1 MNLSIASKIALVTLA
16 VSLTGCATNG
26 DPRDPLEPL
35 NRGIYTFND
44 TVDKAVTKP
53 IAQGY
58 RAVLPSP
65 VRTGVSNFFSNIDDI
80 FVTANNLLQ
89 FKLHTAAS
97 DFARL
102 LANTTLGIG
111 GIFDVATS
119 FGLPKHDED
128 FGQTLGY
135 WGVDDGAFLMLP
147 LLGPSNVRDAIGT
160 GVQGYFDPVWN
171 LNNVAVRNSLIGLNV
186 VNSRAN
192 LLDAEKV
199 LDAAA
204 LDPYT
209 FLRDSYI
216 QQRRSLIYDGNPP
229 REKLS
234 DLDSEPVNKGAVSS
248 VENPEKVAEVPAVKT
263 ETADVAPAIQ
273 AEKDTEAKVET
284 ATTTEKSAEA
294 ENAESNGLTTLVAWL
309 FSGSNATAGQ
319 E

>member
-1 MNLSIASKIALVTLA
+1 MTFLNSLRFALVALA
-16 VSLTGCATNG
+16 FSLGGCASTG
-26 DPRDPLEPL
+26 DPRDPFEPL

-89 FKLHTAAS
+89 FKFHTAAS
-97 DFARL
+97 DFTRL

-111 GIFDVATS
+111 GLFDVAS
-119 FGLPKHDED
+119 GFGLPKHNED
-128 FGQTLGY
+128 LGQTFGY
-135 WGVDDGAFLMLP
+135 WGIGDGPFLMLP
-147 LLGPSNVRDAIGT
+147 LLGPSNVRDAVGSGIQT
-160 GVQGYFDPVWN
+160 YADPVWN
-171 LNNVAVRNSLIGLNV
+171 LNNVAVRNSLAGLRV

-199 LDAAA
+199 LDEAA

-234 DLDSEPVNKGAVSS
+234 DFDDASDHKNTAATSEAVTPS
-248 VENPEKVAEVPAVKT
+248 VVASEVQGVVIAEKSQVEKVASV
-263 ETADVAPAIQ
+263 TAPV
-273 AEKDTEAKVET
+273 
-284 ATTTEKSAEA
+284 TEKTVEA
-294 ENAESNGLTTLVAWL
+294 EPGNILVSLISSL
-309 FSGSNATAGQ
+309 FSGNAAAGQ

>member
-1 MNLSIASKIALVTLA
+1 MTLSNPLRIALVALA
-16 VSLTGCATNG
+16 FSLGGCATNS
-26 DPRDPLEPL
+26 DPRDPFEPL

-58 RAVLPSP
+58 RAILPSP

-89 FKLHTAAS
+89 FKLHDAAS
-97 DFARL
+97 DFTRL

-111 GIFDVATS
+111 GLFDVAS
-119 FGLPKHDED
+119 NFGLPKHNED
-128 FGQTLGY
+128 LGQTFGY
-135 WGVDDGAFLMLP
+135 WGIGDGPFLMVP
-147 LLGPSNVRDAIGT
+147 LLGPSNVRDAVGT
-160 GVQGYFDPVWN
+160 AVQTYADPVWN
-171 LNNVAVRNSLIGLNV
+171 LNNVAVRNSLAGLRFV
-186 VNSRAN
+186 DDRAS

-199 LDAAA
+199 LDEAA

-229 REKLS
+229 REKFS
-234 DLDSEPVNKGAVSS
+234 DFDDTSNVQKTAVAADTPAAAVSVEKNTQQKVES
-248 VENPEKVAEVPAVKT
+248 VVAPIPEKA
-263 ETADVAPAIQ
+263 
-273 AEKDTEAKVET
+273 
-284 ATTTEKSAEA
+284 AEA
-294 ENAESNGLTTLVAWL
+294 ETSNGLMNLVSWL
-309 FSGSNATAGQ
+309 FSGNATAGQ

>member
-1 MNLSIASKIALVTLA
+1 MNLSKLNGIIIAALVVLL
-16 VSLTGCATNG
+16 SGCATNG
-26 DPRDPLEPL
+26 DPRDPFEPV
-35 NRGIYTFND
+35 NRGIYNFND

-58 RAVLPSP
+58 KAVLPSP

-89 FKLHTAAS
+89 FKFHEAAS
-97 DFARL
+97 DFTRL

-111 GIFDVATS
+111 GLFDVAS
-119 FGLPKHDED
+119 GFGLPKHNED
-128 FGQTLGY
+128 LGQTFGV
-135 WGVDDGAFLMLP
+135 WGVGDGPFLMIP
-147 LLGPSNVRDAIGT
+147 LLGPSNVRDAVGSA
-160 GVQGYFDPVWN
+160 VQTYADPVLH
-171 LNNVAVRNSLIGLNV
+171 LNNIAVRNSLVGLRV

-192 LLDAEKV
+192 LLSAEKV
-199 LDAAA
+199 LDEAA

-234 DLDSEPVNKGAVSS
+234 DWDDGANKLVVSPETPAAAPSLGEAQTNVEVKVESATAPV
-248 VENPEKVAEVPAVKT
+248 T
-263 ETADVAPAIQ
+263 EQ
-273 AEKDTEAKVET
+273 SGDTEKPST
-284 ATTTEKSAEA
+284 S
-294 ENAESNGLTTLVAWL
+294 LTNLVAWL
-309 FSGSNATAGQ
+309 FSGNTTTGQ

>member
-1 MNLSIASKIALVTLA
+1 MNLSNVSRIAIVLLGL
-16 VSLTGCATNG
+16 SLGGCATNG
-26 DPRDPLEPL
+26 DPRDPFEPI

-89 FKLHTAAS
+89 FKFHAAAS
-97 DFARL
+97 DFTRL

-111 GIFDVATS
+111 GIFDVAS
-119 FGLPKHDED
+119 DFGLEKHNED
-128 FGQTLGY
+128 LGQTLGY
-135 WGVDDGAFLMLP
+135 WGVGDGPFLMVP
-147 LLGPSNVRDAIGT
+147 LVGPSNVRDAIGSA
-160 GVQGYFDPVWN
+160 VQAYADPIWN
-171 LNNVAVRNSLIGLNV
+171 LNNVAVRNSLAGLSV
-186 VNSRAN
+186 VDSRAN

-199 LDAAA
+199 LDEAA

-209 FLRDSYI
+209 FLRDAYI

-229 REKLS
+229 REELSELSNPADSQKLVS
-234 DLDSEPVNKGAVSS
+234 NPDTPTAAATPDIREAQKNADASIESSAV
-248 VENPEKVAEVPAVKT
+248 T
-263 ETADVAPAIQ
+263 PAINEAAANEAAAA
-273 AEKDTEAKVET
+273 AEVET
-284 ATTTEKSAEA
+284 ASTGNSLA
-294 ENAESNGLTTLVAWL
+294 TLVAKL
-309 FSGSNATAGQ
+309 FHRDTTAGQ